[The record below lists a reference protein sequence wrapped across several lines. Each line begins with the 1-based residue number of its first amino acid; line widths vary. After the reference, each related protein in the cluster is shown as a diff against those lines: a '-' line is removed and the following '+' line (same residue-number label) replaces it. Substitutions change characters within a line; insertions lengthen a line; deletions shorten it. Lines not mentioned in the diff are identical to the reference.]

1 MFFDHCVQKITLL
14 YNIGKQSCFL
24 RPPSFQLSFA
34 RRRTQVAFE
43 NCTLTEAKNNAH
55 ARSLSPCTVE
65 VVSRFSL
72 SHHLSKR
79 SSHMSL
85 SCGCGVRLRP
95 RLVSLAPLAFLNAGP
110 NSPTIGMDT
119 GNESLCFFEFLVIV
133 RTPPLFLILTHWS
146 KRQLDDGVCH
156 RGYFGVNEA

>member
-1 MFFDHCVQKITLL
+1 
-14 YNIGKQSCFL
+14 
-24 RPPSFQLSFA
+24 
-34 RRRTQVAFE
+34 
-43 NCTLTEAKNNAH
+43 
-55 ARSLSPCTVE
+55 
-65 VVSRFSL
+65 
-72 SHHLSKR
+72 
-79 SSHMSL
+79 MSL

-156 RGYFGVNEA
+156 RGYFGVNEAWVNDASRILIIFGKKFSPFLSCNRSVIKYSSTVGFSRIFEFGVPLLFSFKIHCGSALLFQSVYCTTTLKSI